1 MAEPLRVIMMG
12 GRRCGKTS
20 ALASLFEEMKNGPV
34 KDYFTVSD
42 RTELETKGFEVQD
55 SLNDKTL
62 ELQNMLETNKDNSNI
77 FLVDKNPTANFWLY
91 KLHLQIPGTHREM
104 DIEFRDSAGEFFE
117 ASSQHATETEE
128 YIKNCDVFVIV
139 VDTPYLMGSVEETT
153 KDLCSNSINLGTNR
167 VQDIQNFL
175 THIDDKDGMDA
186 KMVVFVPLKC
196 EKWAKEPN
204 GLNKVTA
211 RIKEVYATHIKNL
224 SAYGKINICIIPMQT
239 SGNILFTEFKKAYY
253 YPDELGEYADIHD
266 SHRPGIVRCCLIDDE
281 VARFEN
287 GQHELCAKQCKVD
300 SEAIINGTTLLRPY
314 SWYQINPNDS
324 RFAPKNCDQLPLH
337 IIRFMLMKLMDAEA
351 KVKHGGLF
359 GRIYDFLRDMID
371 RIRGLFGTMNTD
383 ELKRIIG
390 RMQRDGIIKDTGD
403 GIEILKRF

>member
-1 MAEPLRVIMMG
+1 MSEPLRVIMMG

-42 RTELETKGFEVQD
+42 RTVLETKGFEVQD

-62 ELQNMLETNKDNSNI
+62 ELQNMLETNKNNSNI
-77 FLVDKNPTANFWLY
+77 FLVDKNPTSNFWLY

-117 ASSQHATETEE
+117 ASGMHARETEE
-128 YIKNCDVFVIV
+128 YIKGSDVFVIV
-139 VDTPYLMGSVEETT
+139 VDTPYLMGSTDEST
-153 KDLCSNSINLGTNR
+153 KDLCPDSINLGTNR

-175 THIDDKDGMDA
+175 THIDDKDGQDA

-211 RIKEVYATHIKNL
+211 RIKEVYGTHIKNL
-224 SAYGKINICIIPMQT
+224 SAYEKMNICVIPMLT
-239 SGNILFTEFKKAYY
+239 SGNILFSEFRKAYLY
-253 YPDELGEYADIHD
+253 NSFEGTI
-266 SHRPGIVRCCLIDDE
+266 RCCKIDDE
-281 VARFEN
+281 TIRKEDGEN
-287 GQHELCAKQCKVD
+287 DLPMPGETVVEDAESVI
-300 SEAIINGTTLLRPY
+300 SGTNLARPY
-314 SWYQINPNDS
+314 AWYQINPNDS
-324 RFAPKNCDQLPLH
+324 SFSPKNCDQLPLH

-351 KVKHGGLF
+351 KVKHGGLL
-359 GRIYDFLRDMID
+359 GWIYDFLRDMID
-371 RIRGLFGTMNTD
+371 RIRGIFGTMNTD
-383 ELKRIIG
+383 ELKQIIG
-390 RMQRDGIIKDTGD
+390 KMQRSGIIKDTGD

>member
-1 MAEPLRVIMMG
+1 MSEPLRVIMMG

-42 RTELETKGFEVQD
+42 RTVLETKGFEVQD

-62 ELQNMLETNKDNSNI
+62 ELQNMLETNKNNSNI
-77 FLVDKNPTANFWLY
+77 FLVDKNPTSNFWLY

-117 ASSQHATETEE
+117 ASGMHARETEE
-128 YIKNCDVFVIV
+128 YIKGSDVFVIV
-139 VDTPYLMGSVEETT
+139 VDTPYLMGSADEST
-153 KDLCSNSINLGTNR
+153 KDLCPDSINLGTNR

-175 THIDDKDGMDA
+175 THIDDKDGQDA

-204 GLNKVTA
+204 GLNKVSA
-211 RIKEVYATHIKNL
+211 RIKEVYGTHIKNL
-224 SAYGKINICIIPMQT
+224 SAYEKMNICVIPMLT
-239 SGNILFTEFKKAYY
+239 SGNILFSEFRKAYLY
-253 YPDELGEYADIHD
+253 NSFEGTI
-266 SHRPGIVRCCLIDDE
+266 RCCKIDDE
-281 VARFEN
+281 TIRKEDGEN
-287 GQHELCAKQCKVD
+287 DLPMPGETVVEDAESVI
-300 SEAIINGTTLLRPY
+300 SGTNLARPY
-314 SWYQINPNDS
+314 AWYQINPNDS
-324 RFAPKNCDQLPLH
+324 SFSPKNCDQLPLH

-351 KVKHGGLF
+351 KVKHGGLL
-359 GRIYDFLRDMID
+359 GWIYDFLRDMID
-371 RIRGLFGTMNTD
+371 RIRGIFGTMNTD
-383 ELKRIIG
+383 ELKQIIG
-390 RMQRDGIIKDTGD
+390 KMQRSGIIKDTGD

>member
-1 MAEPLRVIMMG
+1 MSEPLRVIMMG

-42 RTELETKGFEVQD
+42 RTVLETKGFEVQD

-62 ELQNMLETNKDNSNI
+62 ELQNMLETNKNNSNI
-77 FLVDKNPTANFWLY
+77 FLVDKNPTSNFWLY

-117 ASSQHATETEE
+117 ASGMHARETEE
-128 YIKNCDVFVIV
+128 YIKGSDVFVIV
-139 VDTPYLMGSVEETT
+139 VDTPYLMGSADEST
-153 KDLCSNSINLGTNR
+153 KDLCPDSINLGTNR

-175 THIDDKDGMDA
+175 THIDDKDGQDA

-211 RIKEVYATHIKNL
+211 RIKEVYGTHIKNL
-224 SAYGKINICIIPMQT
+224 SAYEKMTICVIPMLT
-239 SGNILFTEFKKAYY
+239 SGNILFSEFRKAYLY
-253 YPDELGEYADIHD
+253 NSFEGTI
-266 SHRPGIVRCCLIDDE
+266 RCCKIDDE
-281 VARFEN
+281 TIRKEDGEN
-287 GQHELCAKQCKVD
+287 DLPMPGETVVEDAESVI
-300 SEAIINGTTLLRPY
+300 SGTNLARPY
-314 SWYQINPNDS
+314 AWYQINPNDS
-324 RFAPKNCDQLPLH
+324 SFSPKNCDQLPLH

-351 KVKHGGLF
+351 KVKHGGLL
-359 GRIYDFLRDMID
+359 GWIYDFLRDMID
-371 RIRGLFGTMNTD
+371 RIRGIFGTMNTD
-383 ELKRIIG
+383 ELKQIIG
-390 RMQRDGIIKDTGD
+390 KMQRSGIIKDTGD

>member
-1 MAEPLRVIMMG
+1 MSEPLRVIMMG

-42 RTELETKGFEVQD
+42 RTVLETKGFEVQD

-62 ELQNMLETNKDNSNI
+62 ELQNMLETNKNNSNI
-77 FLVDKNPTANFWLY
+77 FLVDKNPTSNFWLY

-117 ASSQHATETEE
+117 ASGMHARETEE
-128 YIKNCDVFVIV
+128 YIKGSDVFVIV
-139 VDTPYLMGSVEETT
+139 VDTPYLMGSADEST
-153 KDLCSNSINLGTNR
+153 KDLCPDSINLGTNR

-175 THIDDKDGMDA
+175 THIDDKDGQDA

-211 RIKEVYATHIKNL
+211 RIKEVYGTHIKNL
-224 SAYGKINICIIPMQT
+224 SAYEKMNICVIPMLT
-239 SGNILFTEFKKAYY
+239 SGNILFSEFRKAYLY
-253 YPDELGEYADIHD
+253 NSFEGTI
-266 SHRPGIVRCCLIDDE
+266 RCCKIDDE
-281 VARFEN
+281 TIRKEDGEN
-287 GQHELCAKQCKVD
+287 DLPMPGETVVEDAESVI
-300 SEAIINGTTLLRPY
+300 SGTNLARPY

-324 RFAPKNCDQLPLH
+324 SFSPKNCDQLPLH

-351 KVKHGGLF
+351 KVKHGGLL
-359 GRIYDFLRDMID
+359 GWIYDFLRDMID
-371 RIRGLFGTMNTD
+371 RIRGIFGTMNTD
-383 ELKRIIG
+383 ELKQIIG
-390 RMQRDGIIKDTGD
+390 KMQRSGIIKDTGD

>member
-1 MAEPLRVIMMG
+1 MSEPLRVIMMG

-34 KDYFTVSD
+34 KDFFTVSD
-42 RTELETKGFEVQD
+42 RTVLETKGFEVQD

-62 ELQNMLETNKDNSNI
+62 ELQNMLETNKNNSNI
-77 FLVDKNPTANFWLY
+77 FLVDKNPTSNFWLY

-117 ASSQHATETEE
+117 ASGMHARETEE
-128 YIKNCDVFVIV
+128 YIKGSDVFVIV
-139 VDTPYLMGSVEETT
+139 VDTPYLMGSADEST
-153 KDLCSNSINLGTNR
+153 KDLCPDSINLGTNR

-175 THIDDKDGMDA
+175 THIDDKDGQDA

-211 RIKEVYATHIKNL
+211 RIKEVYGTHIKNL
-224 SAYGKINICIIPMQT
+224 SAYEKMNICVIPMLT
-239 SGNILFTEFKKAYY
+239 SGNILFSEFRKAYLY
-253 YPDELGEYADIHD
+253 NSFEGTI
-266 SHRPGIVRCCLIDDE
+266 RCCKIDDE
-281 VARFEN
+281 TIRKEDGEN
-287 GQHELCAKQCKVD
+287 DLPMPGETVVEDAESVI
-300 SEAIINGTTLLRPY
+300 SGTNLARPY
-314 SWYQINPNDS
+314 AWYQINPNDS
-324 RFAPKNCDQLPLH
+324 SFSPKNCDQLPLH

-351 KVKHGGLF
+351 KVKHGGLL
-359 GRIYDFLRDMID
+359 GWLYDFLRDMID
-371 RIRGLFGTMNTD
+371 RIRGIFGTMNTD
-383 ELKRIIG
+383 ELKQIIG
-390 RMQRDGIIKDTGD
+390 KMQRSGIIKDTGD

>member
-1 MAEPLRVIMMG
+1 MSEPLRVIMMG

-42 RTELETKGFEVQD
+42 RTILETKGFEVQD

-62 ELQNMLETNKDNSNI
+62 ELQNMLETNKNNSNI

-91 KLHLQIPGTHREM
+91 RLHLQIPGTHREM

-117 ASSQHATETEE
+117 ASGMHARETEE
-128 YIKNCDVFVIV
+128 YIKGSDVFVIV
-139 VDTPYLMGSVEETT
+139 VDTPYLMGSADEST
-153 KDLCSNSINLGTNR
+153 KDLCPDSINLGTNR

-175 THIDDKDGMDA
+175 THIDDKDGQDA

-211 RIKEVYATHIKNL
+211 RIKEVYGTHIKNL
-224 SAYGKINICIIPMQT
+224 SAYEKMNICVIPMQT
-239 SGNILFTEFKKAYY
+239 SGNILFSEFRKAYLY
-253 YPDELGEYADIHD
+253 NSIEGTI
-266 SHRPGIVRCCLIDDE
+266 RCCKIDDE
-281 VARFEN
+281 TIRKEDGEN
-287 GQHELCAKQCKVD
+287 DLPMPGETVIEDIGAVI
-300 SEAIINGTTLLRPY
+300 SGTNLVRPY
-314 SWYQINPNDS
+314 AWYQINPNDS
-324 RFAPKNCDQLPLH
+324 SFSPKNCDQLPLH

-351 KVKHGGLF
+351 KVKHGGLL
-359 GRIYDFLRDMID
+359 GWIYDLLRDMID
-371 RIRGLFGTMNTD
+371 RIRGIFGTMNTD
-383 ELKRIIG
+383 ELKQIIG
-390 RMQRDGIIKDTGD
+390 KMQRSGIIKDTGD

>member
-42 RTELETKGFEVQD
+42 RTVLETKGFEVQD

-62 ELQNMLETNKDNSNI
+62 ELQNTLETNKNNSNI
-77 FLVDKNPTANFWLY
+77 FLVDKNPTSNFWLY
-91 KLHLQIPGTHREM
+91 NLHLQIPGTHKEM

-117 ASSQHATETEE
+117 ATGQHATETEE
-128 YIKNCDVFVIV
+128 YIKKCDVFVIV
-139 VDTPYLMGSVEETT
+139 VDTPYLMGSVEESTR
-153 KDLCSNSINLGTNR
+153 DLCPESINLGTNR

-175 THIDDKDGMDA
+175 THIDDKEGKDA

-196 EKWAKEPN
+196 EKWAKESN
-204 GLNKVTA
+204 GLNKVTS
-211 RIKEVYATHIKNL
+211 RIKEVYGTHIKNL
-224 SAYGKINICIIPMQT
+224 SAYEKMNICVIPMQT
-239 SGNILFTEFKKAYY
+239 SGNIIFTEFRKAYVY
-253 YPDELGEYADIHD
+253 NSIEGAI
-266 SHRPGIVRCCLIDDE
+266 RCCKIDDDTIRKE
-281 VARFEN
+281 DGEN
-287 GQHELCAKQCKVD
+287 DIPMPGETVVEDPMAVI
-300 SEAIINGTTLLRPY
+300 SGTTLQRPY

-351 KVKHGGLF
+351 KVNHVGLL
-359 GRIYDFLRDMID
+359 GKLYDIFRDIINH
-371 RIRGLFGTMNTD
+371 IRSIFGTMNTD
-383 ELKRIIG
+383 ELKQIIG
-390 RMQRDGIIKDTGD
+390 NMQRNGVIKDTGD
-403 GIEILKRF
+403 GIEIIKRF

>member
-1 MAEPLRVIMMG
+1 MAEPLKVIMMG

-20 ALASLFEEMKNGPV
+20 ALASLFEEMKNGQV

-42 RTELETKGFEVQD
+42 RTVLETKGFETQD

-62 ELQNMLETNKDNSNI
+62 ELQNMLESNKDNSNI
-77 FLVDKNPTANFWLY
+77 FLVDKNPTSNFWLY
-91 KLHLQIPGTHREM
+91 KLHLQIPGTKREM

-117 ASSQHATETEE
+117 ASGSHAQETEE

-139 VDTPYLMGSVEETT
+139 VDTPYLMGSVDEST
-153 KDLCSNSINLGTNR
+153 KDLCPESIDLGTNR

-175 THIDDKDGMDA
+175 THIDDKEGQDA

-211 RIKEVYATHIKNL
+211 RIKEVYGTHIKNL
-224 SAYGKINICIIPMQT
+224 SAYEKMNICVIPMQT
-239 SGNILFTEFKKAYY
+239 SGNILFSEFRKAYIY
-253 YPDELGEYADIHD
+253 NSIDGP
-266 SHRPGIVRCCLIDDE
+266 VRCCKIDDE
-281 VARFEN
+281 TVRKEDGEN
-287 GQHELCAKQCKVD
+287 DLPMPGETVVED
-300 SEAIINGTTLLRPY
+300 GEAVINGTTLQRPY

-324 RFAPKNCDQLPLH
+324 SFAPKNCDQLQLH

-351 KVKHGGLF
+351 NVQHGGLL
-359 GRIYDFLRDMID
+359 GWIYDFLRDMIN
-371 RIRGLFGTMNTD
+371 RIRGIFGTMNTE
-383 ELKRIIG
+383 ELKQIIG
-390 RMQRDGIIKDTGD
+390 RMQRSGLIKDTGD
-403 GIEILKRF
+403 GIEIIKRF